1 MGRKYSLLAPNY
13 TEHPVLRYV
22 EHLEIGDQLT
32 DPIWLDGST
41 SGYSDAKPLKTLIIG
56 KSVTE
61 VGDFTKN
68 SSLEYIKIKQQTPPP
83 AKGFS
88 NYIYL
93 NTILYVPK
101 GSKSAYENAS
111 KWEYFWHIEEYSD
124 DSGLNEIIPELSELS
139 IQLCDS
145 YITITG
151 LNEGE
156 EVALYNYMGVQ
167 LYKCKSHNGTAM
179 LRLNESDR
187 ILIIAIRDKSIKIA
201 I

>member
-1 MGRKYSLLAPNY
+1 MLLSFTSILGP
-13 TEHPVLRYV
+13 PVLKYV

-32 DPIWLDGST
+32 KPIWLGTD
-41 SGYSDAKPLKTLIIG
+41 SDKPNMRPLKTLIIG
-56 KSVTE
+56 KSVSE
-61 VGDFTKN
+61 VGDYTNN
-68 SSLEYIKIKQQTPPP
+68 SDLEYIKIKQQTPP
-83 AKGFS
+83 AANGFS

-101 GSKSAYENAS
+101 GSKFAYETAD
-111 KWEYFWHIEEYSD
+111 KWKYFWHIEEYSD
-124 DSGLNEIIPELSELS
+124 DSGLNEIIPELSGLS
-139 IQLCDS
+139 IQLCDN

-167 LYKCKSHNGTAM
+167 KYKCQSQNGTAI
-179 LRLNESDR
+179 LRLDKSDK
-187 ILIIAIRDKSIKIA
+187 ILIITIRDKSIKIA